1 MPVSDLAAT
10 QMTWVSKIPAV
21 AGFFWYSIMPEV
33 IGVSEQTSKREPE
46 LQVSGIELAWG
57 FRLFTSDYHL
67 GYLTGPGVYILPNN
81 SLKELFYYVAGNTSV
96 FLSV

>member
-10 QMTWVSKIPAV
+10 QMTWVSIITAI
-21 AGFFWYSIMPEV
+21 AGFVWYSIMPEV

-67 GYLTGPGVYILPNN
+67 GYLTGPGGWLY
-81 SLKELFYYVAGNTSV
+81 SSK
-96 FLSV
+96 